1 MSVSIKPHVLVVNI
15 MPVSK
20 NMDTLVISP
29 NYFHC
34 FDGNVGNMA
43 VTRKRPHRKRA
54 NISHFVSYKM

>member
-1 MSVSIKPHVLVVNI
+1 

-29 NYFHC
+29 NYLHC

-54 NISHFVSYKM
+54 NMSHFVSYIM